1 MRIALALV
9 LLTAAAGTTAAGD
22 HNEVSVTESAR
33 ALRSSSANAITE
45 DGLFGVTFT
54 YARRLDV
61 RPVPALEIWSHGS
74 FGFGI
79 ANGMM
84 FQTLTT
90 ELDTLSLTV
99 GGGARYAL
107 RRRIVAT
114 ARIEVGAARAAL
126 QIRDEAGHSASDAGW
141 GFITSTAVGMDLYA
155 IRGQRF
161 TLGLRFELGAVATSS
176 IPLTAMPGQ
185 RDENMLELDMTAASL
200 GELNLSGPTFAASL
214 VGQF

>member
-9 LLTAAAGTTAAGD
+9 LLTATAAAGN
-22 HNEVSVTESAR
+22 NEVSVTESAR

-45 DGLFGVTFT
+45 DGLVGVTFT
-54 YARRLDV
+54 YARRFDL
-61 RPVPALEIWSHGS
+61 RPLPALELWSHGS
-74 FGFGI
+74 IGFGL
-79 ANGMM
+79 ADGLM

-107 RRRIVAT
+107 HRRIVAT
-114 ARIEVGAARAAL
+114 ARLEVGAAHAAL
-126 QIRDEAGHSASDAGW
+126 QIRDDDGHSARDAGW
-141 GFITSTAVGMDLYA
+141 GFITSTALGMDLYA

-161 TLGLRFELGAVATSS
+161 TLGVRIELGAVATSS

-200 GELNLSGPTFAASL
+200 GELDLSGPTFAASL